1 MKLRNKSPGRSRQ
14 MGVIVRYTMISTICV
29 VLSSCGFMSSNNSND
44 RYDTSNVRRATLDTS
59 GVSYQD
65 AEALARPPQGGEAM
79 SVTRGSLQG
88 SSGLNNT
95 QLFSERLRDEDDR
108 LDRLEEVVQDF
119 RNDFDAV
126 MPAINRLTAIEKDI
140 QQLVGQLKTLLEKP
154 IVPMAETTPMVEA
167 EERPQPI
174 VEKAK
179 PVKSASSPKKQAT
192 TSSAA
197 DIGNIRI
204 SDHSNKTRIVFD
216 SRSNI
221 SYSVNYDDVE
231 NLVLV
236 ETSAKDVG
244 VNLGALARKSKH
256 VQAVSS
262 TKSANGNV
270 TIVIS
275 LKNANDISK
284 GTLIKP
290 NKDSAN
296 YRYFFDIF

>member
-1 MKLRNKSPGRSRQ
+1 MKLRNKSPGRSLK
-14 MGVIVRYTMISTICV
+14 MGVTVKYTMIGAMIIA
-29 VLSSCGFMSSNNSND
+29 LSSCGFMSSNNSNN

-59 GVSYQD
+59 GVTYQD
-65 AEALARPPQGGEAM
+65 AEALARPPQGNEAL

-88 SSGLNNT
+88 SSGLKNK

-154 IVPMAETTPMVEA
+154 VVPMAGTTPMMEA
-167 EERPQPI
+167 DERAQPI
-174 VEKAK
+174 IEKTR
-179 PVKSASSPKKQAT
+179 PNRSATTPKKQPV
-192 TSSAA
+192 TSSA

-204 SDHSNKTRIVFD
+204 SDNGNKTRIVFD
-216 SRSNI
+216 SRSNV

-244 VNLGALARKSKH
+244 VNLGALARKSKR

-262 TKSANGNV
+262 TKGANGNV

>member
-1 MKLRNKSPGRSRQ
+1 
-14 MGVIVRYTMISTICV
+14 MGVIVKYTMISAMTIA
-29 VLSSCGFMSSNNSND
+29 LSSCGFMSSNNNND

-59 GVSYQD
+59 NVTYKD
-65 AEALARPPQGGEAM
+65 AEALARPPQGNESL
-79 SVTRGSLQG
+79 SVSRGSLQG
-88 SSGLNNT
+88 SAGLRT
-95 QLFSERLRDEDDR
+95 AQLFSENLRDEDDR

-126 MPAINRLTAIEKDI
+126 MPAINRLTEIESDI

-154 IVPMAETTPMVEA
+154 VVPMAQANSIVAT

-174 VEKAK
+174 IEKPKPKTKSSATPKRAK
-179 PVKSASSPKKQAT
+179 PVST
-192 TSSAA
+192 A
-197 DIGNIRI
+197 DIGDIRVA
-204 SDHSNKTRIVFD
+204 DHSNKTRVVFD
-216 SRSNI
+216 SRASI
-221 SYSVNYDDVE
+221 SYNVNYDDLE
-231 NLVLV
+231 NLVLI

-256 VQAVSS
+256 IQAVSS
-262 TKSANGNV
+262 TKDSNGDI

-290 NKDSAN
+290 NKDSAS

>member
-14 MGVIVRYTMISTICV
+14 MGVIVRYTMISTMCV
-29 VLSSCGFMSSNNSND
+29 VLSSCGFMSSNSSND

-59 GVSYQD
+59 GVTYQD
-65 AEALARPPQGGEAM
+65 AEALARPPQGNEAM
-79 SVTRGSLQG
+79 SVTRGSLQA
-88 SSGLNNT
+88 SSGLKNT

-154 IVPMAETTPMVEA
+154 VVPMTDTTPMVEA

-174 VEKAK
+174 VEKAR
-179 PVKSASSPKKQAT
+179 PASSSKKQVPI
-192 TSSAA
+192 SSAG
-197 DIGNIRI
+197 IGNIRI
-204 SDHSNKTRIVFD
+204 SDNGNKTRIVFD
-216 SRSNI
+216 SRSNV

-262 TKSANGNV
+262 TKGENGNV
-270 TIVIS
+270 TIIIS

-296 YRYFFDIF
+296 YRYFFDVF